1 MDADDADIV
10 EMASELEYELLE
22 DDVDQPLVSLPPAPS
37 SSDAAPKAQMGKPVQ
52 DRGAKQ
58 EPSPPSPPN
67 AAEMAAPKKR
77 ARTRAHSETS
87 RASASIGS
95 TPATSSAAADGKQSP
110 PPVAEMSS
118 NLLLLGS
125 RSLTM
130 WMRASRS
137 WRKRSFEFSVSKK
150 NTSVCASG

>member
-118 NLLLLGS
+118 NRMAGIQNKSHPPAPPWQPELDDVDAREPQL
-125 RSLTM
+125 
-130 WMRASRS
+130 
-137 WRKRSFEFSVSKK
+137 EKK
-150 NTSVCASG
+150 VV